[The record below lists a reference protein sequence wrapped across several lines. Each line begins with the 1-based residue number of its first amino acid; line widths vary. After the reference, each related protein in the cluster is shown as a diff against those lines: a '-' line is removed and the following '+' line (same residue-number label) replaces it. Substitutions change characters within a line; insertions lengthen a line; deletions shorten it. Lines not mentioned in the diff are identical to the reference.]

1 MARGFLWSGIESR
14 PAQETDMLFKRRSRT
29 PDPDRY
35 RARLEVRRALSAA
48 RPVAPRPVAIPI
60 PRQAHSRG

>member
-1 MARGFLWSGIESR
+1 MNVSR
-14 PAQETDMLFKRRSRT
+14 VVDPVVLSEAERR
-29 PDPDRY
+29 
-35 RARLEVRRALSAA
+35 RLERALSAA